1 LSLTRAFTASIRI
14 NVASIKYGSKRPKVD
29 NLANLDVHDST
40 EDELN
45 IMSVATK
52 GQAKDENLVGFHC

>member
-1 LSLTRAFTASIRI
+1 LIRAFDALIGT
-14 NVASIKYGSKRPKVD
+14 NVASIKSGSKRPKVD
-29 NLANLDVHDST
+29 NLANLDVHDNSKNK
-40 EDELN
+40 LN